1 MAFSAKIRRTQ
12 MAEKSKLDAAL
23 DELVTGKSPEEI
35 VGPGGVLKQLTKAL
49 LERAMGAEL
58 TNHLGYE
65 KHDSAGRGSGN
76 NRNGKS
82 RKTVQGD
89 FGRVEIEVPRD
100 RNGSFEP
107 KILPKHERRFQ
118 GFDDKILSMYA
129 RGMTTRDIEAH
140 LEEIYGVEVSPLL
153 ISEVTD
159 AVVEEVRAWQH
170 RPLDPI
176 YMIVYLDAL
185 IVKMRHEGRVENRAV
200 FVAIGVNQEGA
211 KEVLGL
217 WTSATEGAKLWL
229 QILTEIRNR
238 GVADIL
244 IACVD
249 GLKGFPDAIATVY
262 PRTEVQLCIVHMV
275 RNSLAY
281 VNWKERK
288 AVAEDLRSIYRAPT
302 AEAGMLALDGFEE
315 RWNAKYTAIGKLW
328 RRHWA
333 GVSPQF
339 AYPAEIRHAIYT
351 TNVVESLHM
360 TLRKVIK
367 TRASFPNE
375 ESALKLLYLALR
387 NIAQRW
393 RAAPNWRT
401 SLNHF
406 LLLWGDRIEAAG
418 LPGGR

>member
-1 MAFSAKIRRTQ
+1 
-12 MAEKSKLDAAL
+12 MAEKSKMDAAL
-23 DELVTGKSPEEI
+23 DELLTGKSPEEI
-35 VGPGGVLKQLTKAL
+35 VGPGGVLKELTKAL

-58 TNHLGYE
+58 SNHLGYE
-65 KHDSAGRGSGN
+65 KHDHAGRGSGN

-82 RKTVQGD
+82 GKTVQGD
-89 FGRVEIEVPRD
+89 LGAIDIEVPRD

-118 GFDDKILSMYA
+118 GFDDKILAMYA
-129 RGMTTRDIEAH
+129 RGMTTRDIQAH
-140 LEEIYGVEVSPLL
+140 LEEIYGVDVSPSL

-185 IVKMRHEGRVENRAV
+185 MVKMRHEGRVENRAV

-238 GVADIL
+238 GVQDIL
-244 IACVD
+244 VACVD
-249 GLKGFPDAIATVY
+249 GLKGFPEAIVTAY
-262 PRTEVQLCIVHMV
+262 PKTEVQLCIVHMV
-275 RNSLAY
+275 RNSLGY

-288 AVAEDLRSIYRAPT
+288 RVAHDLRQIYQAVT
-302 AEAGMLALDGFEE
+302 VEEAEGRLVEFEQ
-315 RWNAKYTAIGKLW
+315 RWDEKYAVIGKMW

-333 GVSPQF
+333 GITPLF
-339 AYPAEIRHAIYT
+339 AYPAEIRRSIYT
-351 TNVVESLHM
+351 TNLVESLHM
-360 TLRKVIK
+360 RLRKVIK
-367 TRASFPNE
+367 TRGSFPSE
-375 ESALKLLYLALR
+375 EAALKLLYLALKNVR
-387 NIAQRW
+387 KRW
-393 RAAPNWRT
+393 QATRDWKPA
-401 SLNHF
+401 LNHF
-406 LLLWGDRIEAAG
+406 TLLWGERIEAAWQR
-418 LPGGR
+418 PAR

>member
-1 MAFSAKIRRTQ
+1 M
-12 MAEKSKLDAAL
+12 EEENVGLNAAL
-23 DELVTGKSPEEI
+23 DELLRGKTTEQIS
-35 VGPGGVLKQLTKAL
+35 GPNGLLKQLTKAL
-49 LERAMGAEL
+49 LERAMNAEL
-58 TNHLGYE
+58 SHHLGYE
-65 KHDSAGRGSGN
+65 KGEPEGRGSGN

-82 RKTVQGD
+82 RKKVQGD
-89 FGRVEIEVPRD
+89 FGAVEIAVPRD

-107 KILPKHERRFQ
+107 QILPKHERRWT
-118 GFDDKILSMYA
+118 GFDDKIISMYA
-129 RGMTTRDIEAH
+129 RGMSTRDIEAH
-140 LEEIYGVEVSPLL
+140 LHEIYGVEVSATL
-153 ISEVTD
+153 ISQVTE
-159 AVVEEVRAWQH
+159 AVMEEVRAWQS
-170 RPLDPI
+170 RPLEPL

-185 IVKMRHEGRVENRAV
+185 VVKMRHEGRVENRAV
-200 FVAIGVNQEGA
+200 FVAIGVTQEGA

-229 QILTEIRNR
+229 QILTEMRNR
-238 GVADIL
+238 GVQDIL

-249 GLKGFPDAIATVY
+249 GLKGFPDAIAAVY

-288 AVAEDLRSIYRAPT
+288 MVAEDLRRIYRAPT
-302 AEAGMLALDGFEE
+302 AEAGLTMLDAFEE
-315 RWNAKYTAIGKLW
+315 RWNSKFAAIGKLW

-339 AYPAEIRHAIYT
+339 AYPEEIRRAIYT

-367 TRASFPNE
+367 TRASFPSE
-375 ESALKLLYLALR
+375 EAALKLLYLALR

-393 RAAPNWRT
+393 RPAPNWRT

-406 LLLWGDRIEAAG
+406 TLLWGDRIEATSARV
-418 LPGGR
+418 GR